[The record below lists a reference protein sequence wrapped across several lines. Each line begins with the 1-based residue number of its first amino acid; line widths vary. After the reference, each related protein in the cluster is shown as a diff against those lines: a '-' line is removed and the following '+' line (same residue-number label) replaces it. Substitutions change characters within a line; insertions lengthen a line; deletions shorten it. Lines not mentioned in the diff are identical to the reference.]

1 MLVHLVRTNTKDM
14 DGACTLISMD
24 GLIHGPGAV
33 LDVSGKLAFE
43 TESYHDIYILHYYQN
58 MCL

>member
-14 DGACTLISMD
+14 DGACTL
-24 GLIHGPGAV
+24 GHRVHGPGAV

-43 TESYHDIYILHYYQN
+43 TESYHDI
-58 MCL
+58 